1 MNTNI
6 TNKTLTCVTRAYE
19 FSAILNDGET
29 LEQVITTAALKTA
42 KTYVNAIPANAAKD
56 APAVAEARKA
66 INEYNTLV
74 SLFKA
79 FKLASSRTAA
89 EFIRCHRYERAVL
102 KAVEQDDDGTT
113 ITIYKVITG
122 ENTAPIKVENGAL
135 FPASLLKDTAAA
147 AIADYRLYIAGIA
160 ALRMNPGK
168 DASKETR
175 RAYERLLKVAFD
187 GDESKAVA
195 YAEGKSLESE
205 STQKDALLKC
215 LQAVFPEDCIPVITG
230 KIVKWA
236 RERFFNARGAYHND
250 IADEQAIFTTLYS
263 IAASHVTGT
272 ALDYRMKN
280 RK

>member
-1 MNTNI
+1 MNTTT
-6 TNKTLTCVTRAYE
+6 TNKTFNCVTRSYE
-19 FSAILNDGET
+19 LSAILNDGET

-42 KTYVNAIPANAAKD
+42 KTYVDAIPVNAAKD
-56 APAVAEARKA
+56 APEVAEARKV

-79 FKLASSRTAA
+79 FELASSRSAA
-89 EFIRCHRYERAVL
+89 DFIRCHRYERVAL
-102 KAVEQDDDGTT
+102 KAVEQDNDGTT
-113 ITIYKVITG
+113 ITIYKMVIG

-135 FPASLLKDTAAA
+135 FPVSLLKDTAAA

-168 DASKETR
+168 DANKETR
-175 RAYERLLKVAFD
+175 RAYERLLKAAFD
-187 GDESKAVA
+187 GDEAKAVA
-195 YAEGKSLESE
+195 YADGKGLESE

-250 IADEQAIFTTLYS
+250 VADEQSIFTTLYS
-263 IAASHVTGT
+263 IAASHITGT